1 MRRWVPLRR
10 LIWRSFLG
18 LTDGHLPPLP
28 LPLPFFAFLPAE
40 ALFWRCWPAPPA
52 AGSMAAACLLRF
64 GGIRE
69 TEKADWAK
77 PSTGPGPLGSM
88 HFTKRASGINRFA
101 LALPTPEA

>member
-1 MRRWVPLRR
+1 
-10 LIWRSFLG
+10 
-18 LTDGHLPPLP
+18 
-28 LPLPFFAFLPAE
+28 LPAE